1 MTTDPEMSAPTSSD
15 EVPVTDALEQ
25 QQTVSDV
32 EDVEDVAASPP
43 AVRDA
48 TVEADDGDLA
58 EQAIV
63 VPLDEEDEQR

>member
-1 MTTDPEMSAPTSSD
+1 MTDPTCEMSAPTSSD

-32 EDVEDVAASPP
+32 EDVDTSAP
-43 AVRDA
+43 ATRDA
-48 TVEADDGDLA
+48 TIEADDGDLA
-58 EQAIV
+58 EIA

>member
-32 EDVEDVAASPP
+32 EDGDASAP
-43 AVRDA
+43 ATRDA
-48 TVEADDGDLA
+48 TIEADDGDLA
-58 EQAIV
+58 EQAIA